1 MSTYRLDTLFAPRSV
16 ALVGGS
22 PRDTSMGRAVLRNLR
37 GQGFEGTIH
46 VVNPRYGEIDGIACV
61 RSLSALAQVPDVV
74 VIATPA
80 AQVQVVVEEAARLG
94 VAAAI
99 ILTAG
104 LPSGPG
110 SVQERIAATARAHG
124 MRIVGPGSLGVL
136 APRVHFDASFA
147 ARAAKPGDLALISQS
162 GAVAGAVLEW
172 AAHHGAGFSGVVS
185 LGDKLDVDFGDCLDH
200 FAQDRA
206 TRAILLYVESIND
219 PRKFMS
225 AARAAARMKPVV
237 VVKAGRNKEAAR
249 ASMTHTGALATADAV
264 FEAAVRRAGLLRV
277 NDLDELFAA
286 VETLARTAPFAGDRV
301 AVLTNGGGLGVLA
314 VDRLVDFGARLAPLS
329 PDSIAALDE
338 AMPPVWSRANPVDI
352 GGDADGARYAAA
364 LRVLLADA
372 TVDAILVVN
381 CPSALVSSGA
391 SATAVADVVK
401 TYRSGSYRPKP
412 VFAVWLGDRTESTSV
427 FEAARVPSYGS
438 EADAARG
445 ITHLI
450 AYRKA
455 QDLLME
461 TPPSL
466 PSDFAPDP
474 VAARAVVAA
483 ALAAGRQWLDPVAV
497 TAVLE
502 AYQVP
507 VAPVRAA
514 ATPAEAGAMAREF
527 LAAGQAVAVKI
538 LSQDIIHK
546 SDVGGVVLNLS
557 SVDAVEAAAVAMLA
571 RVAEKRPDAAVDG
584 VSVQPMIH
592 RPRGRELIAGLAD
605 DETFGPVVVF
615 GRGGTAVEVI
625 NDKSLALPP
634 LDMSL
639 AQTLIDRTRVSR
651 LLGGYRDVPP
661 ADRDAVALTL
671 VKLAQLAA
679 DIPEVRELDLN
690 PLVADETG
698 CIALDARI
706 RVVPLPPS
714 QRRTPTNPRFAIRP
728 YPSEWERLL
737 TLKDGWRVFVRPVRP
752 DDEPLYQDFFKHVT
766 QEDLRLRFFARVK
779 DFSHAFIVRLTQL
792 DYSRAIAFAALDEA
806 TGALMGVVR
815 LHTDAN
821 HHEGEYAI
829 LLRSDLK
836 GRGLG
841 WALMQMMIDYARA
854 DGLAEVRGQILR
866 ENTTMLAMCAALGF
880 DSHPDPDD
888 HDIRNVV
895 LKLT

>member
-37 GQGFEGTIH
+37 GQGFEGRIF

-61 RSLSALAQVPDVV
+61 RSLSALPQVPDVV
-74 VIATPA
+74 VIATPVA
-80 AQVQVVVEEAARLG
+80 HVQVVVEEAARLG

-110 SVQERIAATARAHG
+110 STQERIAAAARAHG

-147 ARAAKPGDLALISQS
+147 ARAARPGDLALISQS

-286 VETLARTAPFAGDRV
+286 VETLSRTAPFAGDRV

-314 VDRLVDFGARLAPLS
+314 VDRLIDFGARLSPLS
-329 PDSIAALDE
+329 PGSIAALDD

-352 GGDADGARYAAA
+352 GGDADAGRYAAA

-391 SATAVADVVK
+391 AATAVADVVK
-401 TYRSGSYRPKP
+401 AYRSGSYRPKP
-412 VFAVWLGDRTESTSV
+412 VFAVWLGDRTEATTV
-427 FEAARVPSYGS
+427 FEAARVPSYAS

-474 VAARAVVAA
+474 VAARAVVAS

-514 ATPAEAGAMAREF
+514 ATPAEAGAIAREF
-527 LAAGQAVAVKI
+527 LAGGQAVAVKI

-557 SVDAVEAAAVAMLA
+557 SVAAVEAAAAAMLA

-584 VSVQPMIH
+584 VTVQPMIH

-714 QRRTPTNPRFAIRP
+714 QRRRPTNPRFAIRP
-728 YPSEWERLL
+728 YPTEWERML